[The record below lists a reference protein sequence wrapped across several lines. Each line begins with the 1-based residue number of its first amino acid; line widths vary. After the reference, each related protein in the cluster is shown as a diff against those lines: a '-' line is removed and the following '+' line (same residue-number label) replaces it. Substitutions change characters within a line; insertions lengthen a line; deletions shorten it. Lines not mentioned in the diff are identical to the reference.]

1 MLDLRDLLIGE
12 TAGTLLGQD
21 NLSNYLHFEKSGPNT
36 VVHVSTNGG
45 YATGFNASLDVQTI
59 TLQNVDLVT
68 GFGNDQAIIQDLL
81 FKQKLITD

>member
-1 MLDLRDLLIGE
+1 M
-12 TAGTLLGQD
+12 
-21 NLSNYLHFEKSGPNT
+21 
-36 VVHVSTNGG
+36 HVSTNGG

-81 FKQKLITD
+81 TKQKLITD